1 MSWYLVKI
9 IFRIICGDGKHTAQ
23 FEEQLRLVS
32 AVSSQEALAKAN
44 SLAQNEEESFLNQA
58 QQLVQWKLI
67 AVTDVYSFETGIDGA
82 SVYSKICEEEN
93 PVFYIQSAKLRSKDV
108 WNNCVEI
115 IHQ

>member
-32 AVSSQEALAKAN
+32 AASPEEALTKADAFAK
-44 SLAQNEEESFLNQA
+44 SEEESFLNQA
-58 QQLVQWKLI
+58 QQPVQWKLI
-67 AVTDVYSFETGIDGA
+67 AVTDIYPFETGVDGA
-82 SVYSKICEEEN
+82 VVFSKICEEDH
-93 PVFYIQSAKLRSKDV
+93 PVLFIRSARIRSQDLL
-108 WNNCVEI
+108 NQCVEI